1 MNEVWSA
8 LNIHRSSFCLRASV
22 SLWRSMMNPDQSA
35 VREYWQLRPC
45 GADEPRMVSSSAEFL
60 DAHARIRYE
69 REPEIEGFAEFRRW
83 AGCRVLEVG
92 VGMGADFVRFAK
104 AGAKIVGTDLAS
116 RSLQLA
122 RRNAETNLLAPTLLN
137 ADAQALPF
145 TAGAFDLAY
154 SWGVLHHTPD
164 TECAVREIHRVLR
177 PGGECRVMLYHRR
190 SLLALQC
197 YIRYGLVGL
206 RPFNSISELVARNL
220 ESPGTK
226 AFTRSEAKA
235 LFNQFRSLEIRPVV
249 TAYDV
254 RLGRRRFAPRWVRR
268 LAPSRV
274 GWFLLIRAQ
283 K

>member
-1 MNEVWSA
+1 MLTNPNETA
-8 LNIHRSSFCLRASV
+8 I
-22 SLWRSMMNPDQSA
+22 
-35 VREYWQLRPC
+35 REYWESRPC
-45 GADEPRMVSSSAEFL
+45 GADEPNMLSSSAQFF
-60 DAHARIRYE
+60 DGYARIRYQ
-69 REPEIEGFAEFRRW
+69 REPEIEGFAEFQRW
-83 AGCRVLEVG
+83 AGRRVLEVG
-92 VGMGADFVRFAK
+92 VGMGADFVRFAQ

-116 RSLQLA
+116 RSLELA
-122 RRNAETNLLAPTLLN
+122 QRNAETNRLVPTLLS

-145 TAGAFDLAY
+145 AEATFDLVY

-164 TECAVREIHRVLR
+164 TKCAVREVHRVLR

-197 YIRYGLVGL
+197 YLRYGVVRL
-206 RPFNSISELVARNL
+206 RPFTSVSELIARNL

-235 LFNQFRSLEIRPVV
+235 VFKHFRSVEIRPVV

-254 RLGRRRFAPRWVRR
+254 RFGRRRFAPRWMRR

>member
-1 MNEVWSA
+1 MSPN
-8 LNIHRSSFCLRASV
+8 
-22 SLWRSMMNPDQSA
+22 QSA
-35 VREYWQLRPC
+35 VREYWHLRPC
-45 GADEPRMVSSSAEFL
+45 GADEPNMVSSSAQFF
-60 DAHARIRYE
+60 DAYARIRYE

-83 AGCRVLEVG
+83 AGRRVLEVG

-104 AGAKIVGTDLAS
+104 AGAKMVGADLAS
-116 RSLQLA
+116 RSLELA
-122 RRNAETNLLAPTLLN
+122 RRNAETNGLVPTLAN
-137 ADAQALPF
+137 ADAQGLPF
-145 TAGAFDLAY
+145 ATGTFDLVY

-164 TECAVREIHRVLR
+164 TECAVTELYRVLR

-197 YIRYGLVGL
+197 YLRYGLGRL
-206 RPFNSISELVARNL
+206 RPFSSLSKLIAKNL

-235 LFNQFRSLEIRPVV
+235 LFKQFRSVEIRSVV

-254 RLGRRRFAPRWVRR
+254 RFGRRRFAPRWVRR

-274 GWFLLIRAQ
+274 GWFILIRAQ

>member
-1 MNEVWSA
+1 MASTSA
-8 LNIHRSSFCLRASV
+8 QF
-22 SLWRSMMNPDQSA
+22 
-35 VREYWQLRPC
+35 
-45 GADEPRMVSSSAEFL
+45 F
-60 DAHARIRYE
+60 DAYARVRYE

-83 AGCRVLEVG
+83 AGWRALEVG

-104 AGAKIVGTDLAS
+104 TGTRIVGLDLAS
-116 RSLQLA
+116 RSLELA
-122 RRNAETNLLAPTLLN
+122 RRNAETSRVEPTLLG

-145 TAGAFDLAY
+145 AEGTFDLVY

-164 TECAVREIHRVLR
+164 AGCALREIHRVLR

-197 YIRYGLVGL
+197 YLRYGLGGL
-206 RPFNSISELVARNL
+206 RPFTSISNLIARNL

-235 LFNQFRSLEIRPVV
+235 LFKQFCSVELRSVV

-254 RLGRRRFAPRWVRR
+254 RFGRRRFAPRWVRR
-268 LAPSRV
+268 HAPSCF

>member
-1 MNEVWSA
+1 
-8 LNIHRSSFCLRASV
+8 
-22 SLWRSMMNPDQSA
+22 MNPNQSA
-35 VREYWQLRPC
+35 VREYWHSRPC
-45 GADEPRMVSSSAEFL
+45 GADEPNMVSSSAQFFE
-60 DAHARIRYE
+60 AYARIRYE

-83 AGCRVLEVG
+83 AGRRVLEVG

-104 AGAKIVGTDLAS
+104 AGAKMVGADLAS
-116 RSLQLA
+116 RSLELA
-122 RRNAETNLLAPTLLN
+122 RRNAETNGLVPTLAN
-137 ADAQALPF
+137 ADAQGLPF
-145 TAGAFDLAY
+145 AAGTFDLVY

-164 TECAVREIHRVLR
+164 TECAVTELYRVLR

-197 YIRYGLVGL
+197 YLRYGLGRL
-206 RPFNSISELVARNL
+206 RPFTSISKLIAKNL

-235 LFNQFRSLEIRPVV
+235 LFKQFLSVEIRSVV

-254 RLGRRRFAPRWVRR
+254 RFGRRRFAPRWVRR